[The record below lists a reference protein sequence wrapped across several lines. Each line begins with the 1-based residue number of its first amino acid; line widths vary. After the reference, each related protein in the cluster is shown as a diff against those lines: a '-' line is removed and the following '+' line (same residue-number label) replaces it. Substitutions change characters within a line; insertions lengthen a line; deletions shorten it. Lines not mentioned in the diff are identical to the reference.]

1 MTVVGLWRAAGLGLA
16 VGAIQSAH
24 FVTVYLVDLGHASA
38 IAFTVVASTIVLW
51 AATSVGAT
59 VRGGVLMGL
68 GSALVSA
75 LVLAA
80 VVWPLSIAHD
90 AVTRW
95 NASSYTLSHAL
106 LFACFGMVCGA
117 VGAIAS
123 GVVRRSALRPGGGA

>member
-1 MTVVGLWRAAGLGLA
+1 MVGTWRVVGLGLA

-24 FVTVYLVDLGHASA
+24 FVTMHLIDIGHVSP
-38 IAFTVVASTIVLW
+38 IAFAVLASTIVLW
-51 AATSVGAT
+51 AATSWGAT
-59 VRGGVLMGL
+59 VRAGVLIGL

-95 NASSYTLSHAL
+95 NASSYTLSRTL
-106 LFACFGMVCGA
+106 LFACFGIACGA

-123 GVVRRSALRPGGGA
+123 RLVRRSALR

>member
-1 MTVVGLWRAAGLGLA
+1 MVGTWRVVGLGLA

-24 FVTVYLVDLGHASA
+24 FVTMHLIDIGHVSP
-38 IAFTVVASTIVLW
+38 IAFAVLASTIVLW
-51 AATSVGAT
+51 AATSWGAT
-59 VRGGVLMGL
+59 VRAGVLIGL

-90 AVTRW
+90 AVIRW
-95 NASSYTLSHAL
+95 STISYTLSHAL

-123 GVVRRSALRPGGGA
+123 RVVLRHALSPGDGA